1 MRLDPVRGLETEK
14 RPGSVSG
21 RLSVPAGSGY
31 FLRCFSA
38 YSLGESPKCSRKHLV
53 K

>member
-1 MRLDPVRGLETEK
+1 MRLDPVRGWNGK
-14 RPGSVSG
+14 AAGSVSG